1 MQKTTTFTSSVLDIG
16 YCQIYY
22 FLMNSSLWKKIIKF
36 LVFPVLIII
45 SLSYLFFLYGLPK
58 IVNSKTFEKSLHKI
72 VYNKTNIDFSADSI
86 KLTTHPNLSANIY
99 IKKITA
105 QNSNKEK
112 IFTSDNLYAD
122 FDLIKPKLNTLCVN
136 YIYFNKPEFDKL
148 NLFKINPD
156 KKEIK
161 IKKIPN
167 ITVKN
172 GDIIIA
178 DKTSVEL
185 MKFNIVP
192 SGKYFVSTID
202 ANINSSLYE
211 KPLNIKG
218 KGQLE
223 FNNNTLTATNYEL
236 RYGIAKFLLSGKLW
250 DKNNKYDINIATENL
265 HVNLLEKSFLVFM
278 KQKNSQK
285 NFIENFYDF
294 GGFADIKLN
303 VKPKNLTGTC
313 KISNLAAKTVKFS
326 VPINLPEIVFRFD
339 KDKIKAGAT
348 GTFGGEKTYTD
359 FEAVNIFDKTRVVSG
374 NVKSTLDSD
383 FAKTYIPDA
392 DITNKVDLHVKYV
405 VKNRKPEVEYLA
417 KIPVGSNIH
426 YKSGDLG
433 LENTVRRVY
442 AKTIKNG
449 DNLFLD
455 SYDYSFVSDNNN
467 ISKIIHGEGLFVKK
481 DGKFNLDYITCQTD
495 GYAPVSVTGSFG
507 RYVSGGTFIGNL
519 KYNHKKGIITGKFN
533 LKDSRYKEF
542 HVNDA
547 TVNAD
552 DNTMEISSNGTFQ
565 GSPFTGYINM
575 VNRFEDVITIH
586 KIDLYLQ
593 KFIAHKNKMPKQKI
607 RLKVPPKTKDIK
619 WIVEE
624 GKIRLDKLG
633 FRKVVVENLELTGN
647 IRDNKVNFSMPD
659 VDFAKGKLA
668 AHGIYN
674 ISNHSSEADFTAKNI
689 DSNIAADMILNLHE
703 QIEGFADATLH
714 VTTQN
719 KLEHI
724 NAHATF
730 NIKEGAL
737 TKLGSREFII
747 KKSKRIH
754 RTIKFKLPDIINID
768 ARKIQ
773 ALKSNIKGSF
783 DICEDDIKNVEV
795 YSGHKYL
802 STFTEGK
809 YNILTQ
815 DAQIQIWGKY
825 NKNAQRGIRILFV
838 PLSMITK
845 IIFRPE
851 KTRYLYTDKINK
863 IPHIE
868 ATPNELEIFN
878 VWVEGNI
885 NDTSKIK
892 LQMKRLR

>member
-1 MQKTTTFTSSVLDIG
+1 
-16 YCQIYY
+16 
-22 FLMNSSLWKKIIKF
+22 MNSSLWKKIFKF
-36 LVFPVLIII
+36 LVFPVLIIF

-72 VYNKTNIDFSADSI
+72 VYNKTDIDLSTDSI
-86 KLTTHPNLSANIY
+86 KLKTHPNFSVDLY
-99 IKKITA
+99 IQKITA
-105 QNSNKEK
+105 LNSNRE
-112 IFTSDNLYAD
+112 IFFASDNLYAG
-122 FDLIKPKLNTLCVN
+122 FDLVKPKLNTLCVN
-136 YIYFNKPEFDKL
+136 YIYFSKPGFDKL
-148 NLFKINPD
+148 NLSHKKPG
-156 KKEIK
+156 KKEIE
-161 IKKIPN
+161 IKKIPY
-167 ITVKN
+167 ITIKKADV
-172 GDIIIA
+172 ILA

-192 SGKYFVSTID
+192 GGSQFISD
-202 ANINSSLYE
+202 MDINVNSNLYE

-223 FNNNTLTATNYEL
+223 FNNNTLTATDFEL
-236 RYGIAKFLLSGKLW
+236 TCGIAKFLLSGKLW
-250 DKNNKYDINIATENL
+250 DKNNDYDINISAENL
-265 HVNLLEKSFLVFM
+265 PVNLLEKSFLAFM
-278 KQKNSQK
+278 KQKNPQK

-294 GGFADIKLN
+294 GGLADIDLN
-303 VKPKNLTGTC
+303 VKPKNITGIS
-313 KISNLAAKTVKFS
+313 KFSNLSAKTVKYS
-326 VPINLPEIVFRFD
+326 VPINLPEIVFLFD
-339 KDKIKAGAT
+339 KDKIKADAT

-359 FEAVNIFDKTRVVSG
+359 FEAENIFDKTRVVSG

-383 FAKTYIPDA
+383 FAKTYIPDT

-433 LENTVRRVY
+433 LEDKARRVY
-442 AKTIKNG
+442 AKTIKDG
-449 DNLFLD
+449 DNLYLD
-455 SYDYSFVSDNNN
+455 TYDYSFVSDNNS
-467 ISKIIHGEGLFVKK
+467 ISKIIHGNGLFVKK

-542 HVNDA
+542 HVQDA

-552 DNTMEISSNGTFQ
+552 DDTMEISSNGTFQ

-575 VNRFEDVITIH
+575 VNKFEDVITIH

-593 KFIAHKNKMPKQKI
+593 KFIAHKNKMPRPKLK
-607 RLKVPPKTKDIK
+607 LKVPPKTKDIK
-619 WIVEE
+619 WIVED
-624 GKIRLDKLG
+624 GKIRLDRLR

-703 QIEGFADATLH
+703 QVEGFANATLH

-730 NIKEGAL
+730 DIKEGAL

-768 ARKIQ
+768 AKKIQ
-773 ALKSNIKGSF
+773 ALRSNIKGSF
-783 DICEDDIKNVEV
+783 DICDDDIKNVEV
-795 YSGHKYL
+795 YSGHQYL

-809 YNILTQ
+809 YNIITQ
-815 DAQIQIWGKY
+815 NAQIQVWGKY
-825 NKNAQRGIRILFV
+825 NRNAQKGIRILFV

-851 KTRYLYTDKINK
+851 KTRYLYKDKINK
-863 IPHIE
+863 IPSID
-868 ATPNELEIFN
+868 AKPNDLEIFN
-878 VWVEGNI
+878 VWVEGNL
-885 NDTSKIK
+885 NDTSK
-892 LQMKRLR
+892 LQLKMKSLR